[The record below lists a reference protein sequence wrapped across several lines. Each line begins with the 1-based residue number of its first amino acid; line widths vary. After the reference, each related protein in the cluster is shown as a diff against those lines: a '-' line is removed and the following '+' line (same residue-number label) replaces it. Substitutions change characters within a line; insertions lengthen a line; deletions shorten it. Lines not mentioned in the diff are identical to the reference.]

1 MSASS
6 DIPFTPQGYVTLV
19 DRLRARG
26 YETASFADADPAQRH
41 LVLRHDVDMSLE
53 AAAAMAALEAEHGL
67 SATYFVL
74 MRSEFYN
81 PASAVNRAA
90 LRSIR
95 AAGHSIGLH
104 FDAAL
109 HPADALDDA
118 AQAECAMLEAA
129 AGAPVE
135 TVSFH
140 RPPAGEIGNRERLAG
155 RINAYAPRFV
165 RAMGYCSDSR
175 GAWHHGPPLEHPA
188 VSAGRAIHLLTH
200 PLWWMGEG
208 STPTEKLRRFLGLR
222 CAMLDREL
230 ALHCTI
236 HVPGTPHE

>member
-1 MSASS
+1 MSAVSEN
-6 DIPFTPQGYVTLV
+6 PFTPEGYVVLL
-19 DRLRARG
+19 DGLHARG
-26 YETASFADADPAQRH
+26 YEAVAFGDADPARRH

-74 MRSEFYN
+74 VRSEFYN
-81 PASAVNRAA
+81 AASATSRAA

-95 AAGHSIGLH
+95 AAGHRIGLH

-109 HPADALDDA
+109 HPADSLDDA
-118 AQAECAMLEAA
+118 AQAECALLEAA
-129 AGAPVE
+129 AGAPIE

-175 GAWHHGPPLEHPA
+175 GAWYHGPPLEHPA
-188 VSAGRAIHLLTH
+188 VSTGRALHLLTH

-208 STPTEKLRRFLGLR
+208 STPTEKLRRFLGR
-222 CAMLDREL
+222 RSAILDREL

-236 HVPGTPHE
+236 HVAGTPHD